1 MKSRTY
7 FEPMRERELWR
18 VMPILAFE
26 ATTPKPREANKTH
39 VHAASTRKTRG
50 KTIWQFVRFALVGC
64 VNTIIDLLVLNGLL
78 WLWPAQGTARLL
90 LFNTIAYV
98 CGALNS
104 FVFNRYW
111 TFQREG
117 PPNAREGARFLLVTL
132 AAIACNDLILWLMRN
147 ILHPVHLTPTLWT
160 NVSKVVA
167 IGSTV
172 LLSYLGMRLWV
183 FVQSSHKRQRVLRAF
198 FQRSKKSSL
207 PEMTHMRTPISS
219 SQQTTVGS
227 SFTTHGLSVVLPAY
241 NEEQVIASTVEQ
253 VTHELANLTRDFEV
267 IVVNDGST
275 DRTGAVLSALQKLD
289 RRIRVLTH
297 TRNQG
302 YGATL
307 ADGFAAATKELTF
320 FMDSDGQF
328 DIRELK
334 RFLSLIDAFDAVI
347 GYRVKRQDTWMRKL
361 NAWGWKLVVRLALG
375 VRVRDIDCAFK
386 LLRTDF
392 LQRHPLE
399 TRGAMINA
407 ELLYRLNAA
416 GCTLREVG
424 VRHLPRRGG
433 RATGA
438 NLHVIGRAFRELFVY
453 TRTWRHEELA
463 SQNAADHGF
472 FKGNT
477 GALIHTDHIGVTTVF
492 PARIQAAAID
502 ALRDRAEEMT

>member
-1 MKSRTY
+1 MKSRTDV
-7 FEPMRERELWR
+7 EPMRELEPLR
-18 VMPILAFE
+18 VLPTLAFE
-26 ATTPKPREANKTH
+26 ALTPKPREASNRQ
-39 VHAASTRKTRG
+39 VYVASKRKTRNR
-50 KTIWQFVRFALVGC
+50 TIWQFMQFGLVGC
-64 VNTIIDLLVLNGLL
+64 VNTSIDLLVLNGLL
-78 WLWPAQGTARLL
+78 WLWPGQNIARLL
-90 LFNTIAYV
+90 LFNTLAYTF
-98 CGALNS
+98 GALNS

-117 PPNAREGARFLLVTL
+117 PPNAREAARFLLVTL
-132 AAIACNDLILWLMRN
+132 AAIACNDLLLWFMRN
-147 ILHPVHLTPTLWT
+147 ILHPAHLDPTLWT

-167 IGSTV
+167 IGSTI

-183 FVQSSHKRQRVLRAF
+183 FVQSSHAKQHVRRAV
-198 FQRSKKSSL
+198 FQHGMKNSL
-207 PEMTHMRTPISS
+207 PDVTKMPTPIHS
-219 SQQTTVGS
+219 SQRTTVGA
-227 SFTTHGLSVVLPAY
+227 SFTTHSLSVVLPAY

-253 VTHELANLTRDFEV
+253 VTRELANLTRDFEV

-275 DRTGAVLSALQKLD
+275 DGTGAVLSALQKLD
-289 RRIRVLTH
+289 KHIRVLTH

-307 ADGFAAATKELTF
+307 ADGFAAATKVLTF

-334 RFLSLIDAFDAVI
+334 RFLSLIDAYDAVI

-361 NAWGWKLVVRLALG
+361 NAWGWKLVVKLALG
-375 VRVRDIDCAFK
+375 IHVRDIDCAFK

-407 ELLYRLNAA
+407 ELLYRLKVS

-424 VRHLPRRGG
+424 VRHLPRRSG

-438 NLHVIGRAFRELFVY
+438 NLHVIGRAFRELFVS
-453 TRTWRHEELA
+453 TRTWRHEELLDKTA
-463 SQNAADHGF
+463 SDHALL
-472 FKGNT
+472 KGNT
-477 GALIHTDHIGVTTVF
+477 GAMIHTDHIGVTTVF
-492 PARIQAAAID
+492 P
-502 ALRDRAEEMT
+502 RAHPGLGERRAQRQS

>member
-1 MKSRTY
+1 MKSRTDV
-7 FEPMRERELWR
+7 ELMRELEPLR
-18 VMPILAFE
+18 VLPTLAFE
-26 ATTPKPREANKTH
+26 APTPKPREASNRQ
-39 VHAASTRKTRG
+39 VYVASKRKTRNR
-50 KTIWQFVRFALVGC
+50 TIWQFMQFGLVGC
-64 VNTIIDLLVLNGLL
+64 VNTNIDLLVLNGLL
-78 WLWPAQGTARLL
+78 WLWPGQNIARLL
-90 LFNTIAYV
+90 LFNTLAYTF
-98 CGALNS
+98 GALNS

-132 AAIACNDLILWLMRN
+132 TAIACNDLILWLMST

-167 IGSTV
+167 IGSTI

-183 FVQSSHKRQRVLRAF
+183 FVQSSHEKLRVFGASVQRDG
-198 FQRSKKSSL
+198 KSSL
-207 PEMTHMRTPISS
+207 PESTPISS

-227 SFTTHGLSVVLPAY
+227 SFTTHSLSVVLPAY

-275 DRTGAVLSALQKLD
+275 DGTGAALSALQKLD
-289 RRIRVLTH
+289 KHVRVLTH

-307 ADGFAAATKELTF
+307 ADGFAAATKVLTF

-334 RFLSLIDAFDAVI
+334 RFLCLIDAYDAVI

-407 ELLYRLNAA
+407 ELLYRLKVS

-438 NLHVIGRAFRELFVY
+438 NLHVIGRAFRELFVS

-463 SQNAADHGF
+463 SQTASDHGF

-477 GALIHTDHIGVTTVF
+477 GALIHTDHIGVTTFF

>member
-1 MKSRTY
+1 
-7 FEPMRERELWR
+7 
-18 VMPILAFE
+18 
-26 ATTPKPREANKTH
+26 
-39 VHAASTRKTRG
+39 
-50 KTIWQFVRFALVGC
+50 
-64 VNTIIDLLVLNGLL
+64 
-78 WLWPAQGTARLL
+78 
-90 LFNTIAYV
+90 
-98 CGALNS
+98 
-104 FVFNRYW
+104 
-111 TFQREG
+111 
-117 PPNAREGARFLLVTL
+117 
-132 AAIACNDLILWLMRN
+132 LWLMRN

-167 IGSTV
+167 IGSTI

-183 FVQSSHKRQRVLRAF
+183 FVQSSHEKLRVFGAS
-198 FQRSKKSSL
+198 FQRDGKSSL
-207 PEMTHMRTPISS
+207 PEMTHLRTPISS
-219 SQQTTVGS
+219 SQQTTLGS
-227 SFTTHGLSVVLPAY
+227 SFTTHSLSVVLPAY

-253 VTHELANLTRDFEV
+253 VTHELANLTTDFEV

-289 RRIRVLTH
+289 QRICVLTH

-307 ADGFAAATKELTF
+307 ADGFAAATKDLTF

-334 RFLSLIDAFDAVI
+334 RFLFLIDAYDAVI

-361 NAWGWKLVVRLALG
+361 NAWGWKLVVKLALG
-375 VRVRDIDCAFK
+375 MHVRDIDCAFK

-424 VRHLPRRGG
+424 VRHLPRRSG

-438 NLHVIGRAFRELFVY
+438 NLRVIWRAFRELFVY
-453 TRTWRHEELA
+453 TRKWRHEGWSEV
-463 SQNAADHGF
+463 S
-472 FKGNT
+472 
-477 GALIHTDHIGVTTVF
+477 V
-492 PARIQAAAID
+492 R
-502 ALRDRAEEMT
+502 

>member
-1 MKSRTY
+1 MKSRTC
-7 FEPMRERELWR
+7 FEPMREREPWR
-18 VMPILAFE
+18 VMPTREFE

-39 VHAASTRKTRG
+39 VHAAAKRRTRG
-50 KTIWQFVRFALVGC
+50 RTIWQFVRFGLVGC

-90 LFNTIAYV
+90 LFNTLAYA

-111 TFQREG
+111 TFRREG

-147 ILHPVHLTPTLWT
+147 ILHPVHLNPALWT

-167 IGSTV
+167 IGGTI

-183 FVQSSHKRQRVLRAF
+183 FVQSSHEKLRVCGAF
-198 FQRSKKSSL
+198 FQRGGKSSL
-207 PEMTHMRTPISS
+207 PEMTQMCTPISS

-253 VTHELANLTRDFEV
+253 VTRELANLTRDFEV

-297 TRNQG
+297 KRNQG

-307 ADGFAAATKELTF
+307 ADGFAAATKDLTF

-328 DIRELK
+328 DIRDLK
-334 RFLSLIDAFDAVI
+334 RFLSLIDEYDAVI

-361 NAWGWKLVVRLALG
+361 NAWGWKLVVKLALG
-375 VRVRDIDCAFK
+375 IHVRDIDCPFK

-424 VRHLPRRGG
+424 VRHLPRGGG

-438 NLHVIGRAFRELFVY
+438 NLHVIGRAFRELFSFY
-453 TRTWRHEELA
+453 A
-463 SQNAADHGF
+463 QMAARG
-472 FKGNT
+472 
-477 GALIHTDHIGVTTVF
+477 IV
-492 PARIQAAAID
+492 
-502 ALRDRAEEMT
+502 